1 MKKYIQLSL
10 EQRKQIAILA
20 HTTRLSKIALKIGV
34 HKSTV
39 SRELKRNAHF
49 YEVDHR
55 KQKAIAREYAD
66 PLLLE
71 SIKALPDIEE
81 KFEYVGRR
89 AHRVQKDRR
98 YWSNQ
103 KRTRKPKMLRSWIIS
118 KLKQG
123 WTPKQISGRSKID
136 GPEPISHEAV
146 YQIIKRDRNTGG
158 TLHHLLPRFGRR
170 KQRFNQREYKETIPD
185 RVDIKNRPKTVEKR
199 KRLGDLEGD
208 LIQGHQFSGYVV
220 VVVDRK
226 SRQVALEKIKRKT
239 KALVAEAL
247 IKCIK
252 RFPTAHTLTLDNG
265 REFSAHAKLTTQFDL
280 KVYFATP
287 YTSQEKG
294 TVENTNGIIRRT
306 LKKKMRFTSVNQKK
320 IAKIESEMNNR
331 PREVIGFLTPYEA
344 AAIHLKTERNFV
356 ALRT

>member
-1 MKKYIQLSL
+1 
-10 EQRKQIAILA
+10 
-20 HTTRLSKIALKIGV
+20 
-34 HKSTV
+34 
-39 SRELKRNAHF
+39 
-49 YEVDHR
+49 
-55 KQKAIAREYAD
+55 
-66 PLLLE
+66 
-71 SIKALPDIEE
+71 
-81 KFEYVGRR
+81 
-89 AHRVQKDRR
+89 
-98 YWSNQ
+98 
-103 KRTRKPKMLRSWIIS
+103 MLRSWIIS

-185 RVDIKNRPKTVEKR
+185 RVDIKNRPKTVEKIKR
-199 KRLGDLEGD
+199 KC
-208 LIQGHQFSGYVV
+208 GYVV